1 MAKRVVRII
10 VLGDLMVSPSGD
22 PRGLGWLGRVLSR
35 SFSEELTTEV
45 IALPV
50 PQENTGQ
57 LVERW
62 WPEVSRRM
70 TGADEVRLVVALGN
84 SDPAA
89 GISLS
94 RSRLNL
100 ATILDDAKKR
110 QMQTFVV
117 GPVPSRFDE
126 QNPEIEHLAW
136 GFEDVANRRQIPF
149 VDCFKPLVEHEGWRA
164 EMAES
169 ENGVPSQVGHGLIAW
184 LVLNRGWNEWL
195 GLTDPHA

>member
-1 MAKRVVRII
+1 MAKKTVRII

-35 SFSEELTTEV
+35 SFSDELNIEV

-50 PQENTGQ
+50 PGETTASLG
-57 LVERW
+57 ERW
-62 WPEVSRRM
+62 WPELERRM
-70 TGADEVRLVVALGN
+70 AGADELRLVVALGN
-84 SDPAA
+84 TDPAA
-89 GISLS
+89 GISIS

-100 ATILDDAKKR
+100 ATILDEARKR
-110 QMQTFVV
+110 QIEPFVV
-117 GPVPSRFDE
+117 GPVPSRFED

-149 VDCFKPLVEHEGWRA
+149 VDCFKPLVEHEDWRN

-169 ENGVPSQVGHGLIAW
+169 SNGVPGQVGYGLIAW

-195 GLTDPHA
+195 GLAES

>member
-1 MAKRVVRII
+1 MAKKTVRII

-35 SFSEELTTEV
+35 SFSDELNIEV

-50 PQENTGQ
+50 PGETTASLG
-57 LVERW
+57 ERW
-62 WPEVSRRM
+62 WPELERRM
-70 TGADEVRLVVALGN
+70 AGADELRLVVALGN
-84 SDPAA
+84 TDPAA
-89 GISLS
+89 GISIS

-100 ATILDDAKKR
+100 ATILDEARKR
-110 QMQTFVV
+110 QIEPFVV
-117 GPVPSRFDE
+117 GPVPSRFED

-149 VDCFKPLVEHEGWRA
+149 VDCFKPLVEHEGWRN

-169 ENGVPSQVGHGLIAW
+169 GNGVPGQVGYGLIAW

-195 GLTDPHA
+195 GLAES